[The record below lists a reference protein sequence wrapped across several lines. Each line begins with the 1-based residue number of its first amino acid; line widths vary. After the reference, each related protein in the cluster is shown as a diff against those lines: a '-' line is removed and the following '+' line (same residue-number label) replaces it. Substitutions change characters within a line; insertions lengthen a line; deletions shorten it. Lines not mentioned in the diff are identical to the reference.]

1 MAGLVPQVATVG
13 AHAAADG
20 GSPPVRASGV
30 LLPAGPVRT
39 RRVMPNRCLTTT
51 MEADRAGVKTSPGRH
66 NRDQDLRC

>member
-39 RRVMPNRCLTTT
+39 RRVMPNRCVQGRICSLLG
-51 MEADRAGVKTSPGRH
+51 RAHRIVDYLLLAGLV
-66 NRDQDLRC
+66 